1 VISFIKVVK
10 AHYLPSLNGIV
21 ASDKLY
27 NRYNSSVPYNPS
39 VSLHAISLDE
49 FKEFCGVDLQ
59 LAYRTA
65 ITHFII
71 CKRVGEITL
80 SKTDQ
85 FVIKRLQFLNHK

>member
-1 VISFIKVVK
+1 MISFIKVVNV
-10 AHYLPSLNGIV
+10 HYPPSLNGIV

-49 FKEFCGVDLQ
+49 FKEFCKVDLQ
-59 LAYRTA
+59 LAHRTA
-65 ITHFII
+65 ITHFIV
-71 CKRVGEITL
+71 CKRVGEIAL

-85 FVIKRLQFLNHK
+85 FERK